1 MNGYDGRNI
10 VMIDNYG
17 RDINYIRISV
27 TELCNLRCR
36 YCMPEEGVEKRSHDE
51 MMTAE
56 ETLAAARAAVS
67 LGIRKIRITG
77 GEPLVKRGI
86 VRLCRE
92 IAGIEGV
99 EELCITT
106 NGTLLRE
113 FAKPLREAGVDRINI
128 SIDTLDSD
136 KFAYIT
142 RRGELKDALDGIE
155 AAFEAGFEKIK
166 LNVVLMG
173 GFNDDEI
180 ADFVE
185 MTRER
190 DLEVRF
196 IELMP
201 IGGGIAL
208 DKVSF
213 ISCETVLEK
222 VPELEALDMIDGVAS
237 MYRLPG
243 AKGRVGLIRPISCSF
258 CSGCNKIRLTADG
271 MLKPCLHLDGEVSIR
286 GLAEDDMASVMKQA
300 ILDKPQMREL
310 MDAENPS
317 RAGRDMNRI
326 GG

>member
-1 MNGYDGRNI
+1 
-10 VMIDNYG
+10 MIDNYG

-36 YCMPEEGVEKRSHDE
+36 YCMPEEGVPKRTHDE

-56 ETLAAARAAVS
+56 ETLKAAKAAVA
-67 LGIRKIRITG
+67 LGINKIRITG

-92 IAGIEGV
+92 IAEIDGV

-106 NGTLLRE
+106 NGTLLKE
-113 FAKPLREAGVDRINI
+113 FAVPLKEAGVGRLNI
-128 SIDTLDSD
+128 SIDTLDPE
-136 KFAYIT
+136 KFSYIT
-142 RRGELKDALDGIE
+142 RLGQLQDVMDGID
-155 AAFEAGFEKIK
+155 AAFDAGFDKIK

-180 ADFVE
+180 GTFVE
-185 MTRER
+185 LTKDR

-201 IGGGIAL
+201 IGGGIDF
-208 DKVSF
+208 DKAGF
-213 ISCETVLEK
+213 ISCETVLER
-222 VPELEALDMIDGVAS
+222 VPELRPLNMTDGVAS
-237 MYRLPG
+237 MYSLPN
-243 AKGRVGLIRPISCSF
+243 AKGRVGLIRPISCEF

-271 MLKPCLHLDGEVSIR
+271 MLKPCLHLDGEISIR
-286 GLAEDDMASVMKQA
+286 GMDEEEMLKTMREA
-300 ILDKPQMREL
+300 ILSKPEMRET
-310 MDAENPS
+310 MDADNPS
-317 RAGRDMNRI
+317 KAGRDMSRI

>member
-1 MNGYDGRNI
+1 
-10 VMIDNYG
+10 MIDNYG

-36 YCMPEEGVEKRSHDE
+36 YCMPEEGVPKRNHDE

-56 ETLAAARAAVS
+56 ETLKAAKAAVA
-67 LGIRKIRITG
+67 LGINKIRITG

-92 IAGIEGV
+92 IAKIDGV

-106 NGTLLRE
+106 NGTLLKE
-113 FAKPLREAGVDRINI
+113 FAVPLKEAGVDRLNI
-128 SIDTLDSD
+128 SIDTLDPE
-136 KFAYIT
+136 KFSYIT
-142 RRGELKDALDGIE
+142 RLGQLQDVMDGID
-155 AAFEAGFEKIK
+155 AAFEAGFDKIK

-180 ADFVE
+180 GTFVE
-185 MTRER
+185 LTKDR

-201 IGGGIAL
+201 IGGGIDF
-208 DKVSF
+208 DKAGF
-213 ISCETVLEK
+213 ISCETVLER
-222 VPELEALDMIDGVAS
+222 VPELRPLNMTDGVAS
-237 MYRLPG
+237 MYSLPN
-243 AKGRVGLIRPISCSF
+243 AKGRVGLIRPISCEF

-271 MLKPCLHLDGEVSIR
+271 MLKPCLHLDGEISIR
-286 GLAEDDMASVMKQA
+286 GMDEEEILKTMREA
-300 ILDKPQMREL
+300 ILSKPEMRET
-310 MDAENPS
+310 MDADNPS
-317 RAGRDMNRI
+317 KAGRDMSRI

>member
-1 MNGYDGRNI
+1 
-10 VMIDNYG
+10 MIDNYG

-36 YCMPEEGVEKRSHDE
+36 YCMPEEGVPKRTHDE

-56 ETLAAARAAVS
+56 ETLKAAKAAVA
-67 LGIRKIRITG
+67 LGINKIRITG

-92 IAGIEGV
+92 IAEIDGV

-106 NGTLLRE
+106 NGTLLKE
-113 FAKPLREAGVDRINI
+113 FAVPLKEAGVERLNI
-128 SIDTLDSD
+128 SIDTLDPE
-136 KFAYIT
+136 KFSYIT
-142 RRGELKDALDGIE
+142 RLGQLQDVMDGID
-155 AAFEAGFEKIK
+155 AAFDAGFDKIK

-180 ADFVE
+180 GTFVE
-185 MTRER
+185 LTKDR

-201 IGGGIAL
+201 IGGGIDF
-208 DKVSF
+208 DKAGF
-213 ISCETVLEK
+213 ISCETVLER
-222 VPELEALDMIDGVAS
+222 VPELRPLNMTDGVAS
-237 MYRLPG
+237 MYSLPN
-243 AKGRVGLIRPISCSF
+243 AKGRVGLIRPISCEF

-271 MLKPCLHLDGEVSIR
+271 MLKPCLHLDGEISIR
-286 GLAEDDMASVMKQA
+286 GMDEEDMLKTMREA
-300 ILDKPQMREL
+300 ILSKPEMRET
-310 MDAENPS
+310 MDADNPS
-317 RAGRDMNRI
+317 KAGRDMSRI